1 MALCISLSFWSAEAL
16 AQADGEGGRR
26 PDEVMASSVYKI
38 NKGINKPIEFKGLKA
53 QYIAYL
59 AAGLIGFLILFA
71 VLYIA
76 GVNMFVCLALTAI
89 LGTALF
95 MTVYR
100 LSDKYGE
107 HGLLKKLARRSIPD
121 FIKSSSQKIF
131 IQLKQNHNG

>member
-1 MALCISLSFWSAEAL
+1 M
-16 AQADGEGGRR
+16 
-26 PDEVMASSVYKI
+26 SSVYKI

-59 AAGLIGFLILFA
+59 AIGLIGLLILFA
-71 VLYIA
+71 VLYII
-76 GVNMFVCLALTAI
+76 GVNMFVCLALTAM

-107 HGLLKKLARRSIPD
+107 HGLLKKMAKRSIPSHL
-121 FIKSSSQKIF
+121 KVCSRKIF
-131 IQLKQNHNG
+131 LNL